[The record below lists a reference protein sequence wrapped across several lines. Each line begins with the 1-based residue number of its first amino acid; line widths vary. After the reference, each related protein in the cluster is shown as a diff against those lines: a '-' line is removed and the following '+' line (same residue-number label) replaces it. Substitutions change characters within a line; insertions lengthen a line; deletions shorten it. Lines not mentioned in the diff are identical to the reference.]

1 MKKTIQTVV
10 LAIIALA
17 SNGSA
22 ADINLRLDIVSDLN
36 SSTGRA
42 FTGYGWF
49 GNLGSATPSSYVGG
63 PWTVADIAS
72 NFRSAYSFDVNST
85 LINAGGGAFT
95 VNVGSAPAPDA
106 LDPDDYPVI
115 NPDAAG
121 QFAGQSLLVLMS
133 NRNSY
138 SDVSAGTEWIVFE
151 AAANFATANN
161 SAYASNTF
169 VELSRLGGAALTL
182 SPTPGFWIGGV
193 NNAGSIVTAQSVT
206 GSTVAVPEPSSLS
219 LIILGA
225 SSLIALRRFRKNS

>member
-1 MKKTIQTVV
+1 MKKTIQTVA
-10 LAIIALA
+10 LAFIALA
-17 SNGSA
+17 SNGLA
-22 ADINLRLDIVSDLN
+22 ENINLRFDIVTDIN
-36 SSTGRA
+36 SSTGDA
-42 FTGYGWF
+42 FSGYGWF
-49 GNLGSATPSSYVGG
+49 GNLGTSVPSAGVGR
-63 PWTVADIAS
+63 PWTVDDIAS
-72 NFRSAYSFDVNST
+72 NFRSAYSFGVNST
-85 LINAGGGAFT
+85 LINAGGATYT
-95 VNVGSAPAPDA
+95 VGVGSAPAPDA

-193 NNAGSIVTAQSVT
+193 NTDGSIVAAQSVT

>member
-1 MKKTIQTVV
+1 MKKTIQTVA

-22 ADINLRLDIVSDLN
+22 EDINLRLDIVSDLN
-36 SSTGRA
+36 SSTGSA

-106 LDPDDYPVI
+106 LEPDQWPVI
-115 NPDAAG
+115 NPNAAG

-133 NRNSY
+133 NRNSF

-151 AAANFATANN
+151 AAANFATAN

-169 VELSRLGGAALTL
+169 VEFSRLGGAALTL

-193 NNAGSIVTAQSVT
+193 NTDGSIVAAQSVT

-219 LIILGA
+219 LLILGA

>member
-22 ADINLRLDIVSDLN
+22 ADINLRLDILSDLN
-36 SSTGRA
+36 SSTGSA

-106 LDPDDYPVI
+106 LEPDQWPVI
-115 NPDAAG
+115 NPNAAG

-133 NRNSY
+133 NRNSF
-138 SDVSAGTEWIVFE
+138 SDVSAGTEWIVFQ
-151 AAANFATANN
+151 AAANFATAN

-193 NNAGSIVTAQSVT
+193 STDGSIVTAQSVT
-206 GSTVAVPEPSSLS
+206 SSTVAVPEPSSLS
-219 LIILGA
+219 LLILGA

>member
-1 MKKTIQTVV
+1 MKKTIQTVA

-22 ADINLRLDIVSDLN
+22 EDINLRLDIVSDLN
-36 SSTGRA
+36 SSTGSA

-85 LINAGGGAFT
+85 LINAGGAAFT
-95 VNVGSAPAPDA
+95 FNVGSAPAPDA
-106 LDPDDYPVI
+106 LEPDQWPVI
-115 NPDAAG
+115 NPNASG

-133 NRNSY
+133 NRNSFT
-138 SDVSAGTEWIVFE
+138 DVSAGTEWIVFE
-151 AAANFATANN
+151 AAANFATAN
-161 SAYASNTF
+161 SIYSKDSF
-169 VELSRLGGAALTL
+169 VEFSRSGGAALTL
-182 SPTPGFWIGGV
+182 SATPGFWIGGV
-193 NNAGSIVTAQSVT
+193 NTDGSVTTAQSVT

-219 LIILGA
+219 LLILGA
-225 SSLIALRRFRKNS
+225 SGLIALRRFRKNS

>member
-1 MKKTIQTVV
+1 MKKTIQTVA

-22 ADINLRLDIVSDLN
+22 EDINLRLDIVSDLN
-36 SSTGRA
+36 SSTGSA

-95 VNVGSAPAPDA
+95 VNVGTAPAPDA
-106 LDPDDYPVI
+106 LEPANWPVI
-115 NPDAAG
+115 NPNAAG
-121 QFAGQSLLVLMS
+121 QFAGQNLLVLMS
-133 NRNSY
+133 NRNSF
-138 SDVSAGTEWIVFE
+138 SDVSAGTEWIVFQ
-151 AAANFATANN
+151 AAANFATAN
-161 SAYASNTF
+161 SIYSKDSF
-169 VELSRLGGAALTL
+169 VELSTAGGAGLTFGN
-182 SPTPGFWIGGV
+182 TPGFWVGGV
-193 NNAGSIVTAQSVT
+193 SADGGIVTSQAVT

-219 LIILGA
+219 LLILGA
-225 SSLIALRRFRKNS
+225 YGLIALRRFRKNS

>member
-1 MKKTIQTVV
+1 MKKTIQTVA

-22 ADINLRLDIVSDLN
+22 ENINLRLDIVSDLN
-36 SSTGRA
+36 SSTGSA

-72 NFRSAYSFDVNST
+72 NFRSAYSFNVNST
-85 LINAGGGAFT
+85 LINAGGGEFT

-106 LDPDDYPVI
+106 LDPDQYPVI

-138 SDVSAGTEWIVFE
+138 SDVSAGTEWIVFQ

-161 SAYASNTF
+161 SVYASNTF

-182 SPTPGFWIGGV
+182 SATPGFWIGGV
-193 NNAGSIVTAQSVT
+193 NTDGSIVTAQSVT

-219 LIILGA
+219 LLILGA
-225 SSLIALRRFRKNS
+225 SGLIALRRFRKNS